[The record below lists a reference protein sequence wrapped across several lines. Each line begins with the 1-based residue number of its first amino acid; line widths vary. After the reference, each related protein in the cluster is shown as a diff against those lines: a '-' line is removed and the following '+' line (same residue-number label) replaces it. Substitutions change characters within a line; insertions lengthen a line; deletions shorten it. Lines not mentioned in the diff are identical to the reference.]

1 MTGSRPP
8 ALLGYSR
15 IMADVTPDGA
25 DLDELSSKELYERA
39 MDLARRRRDVGFL
52 WELLRAIPAAAA
64 ATGEVDRAEFD
75 LFHGLSLLEEFTHAG
90 EGEVG
95 EALRPLY
102 IGYLA
107 EHANRT

>member
-1 MTGSRPP
+1 MS
-8 ALLGYSR
+8 
-15 IMADVTPDGA
+15 DVTPDGA
-25 DLDELSSKELYERA
+25 ELDELSAAELHRRA
-39 MDLARRRRDVGFL
+39 MDLARERRDVGFL

-102 IGYLA
+102 IEYLA
-107 EHANRT
+107 GHAKRT